1 MARRTLPD
9 MPALT
14 LHPARILGFVA
25 LGLVLYALLFA
36 GSEFLL
42 RRMAEN
48 NPVHRIMTA
57 EAGGQDWV
65 ILGASHAMP
74 LDFDG
79 FGDEIARA
87 TGRRVLNLAVPGTGP
102 LYHRFIAE
110 RFFATHR
117 AEGVLLVVDSFAFYS
132 AQWNEDRFADSDLLS
147 RTPFDGRTLLLYTR
161 YLRLGIDPRALL
173 DYATGFSR
181 INNRERFSPDRWE
194 AEDNFDRAPRPSSHA
209 DRERIDYLYPQS
221 PDAVALA
228 RYLDHLTQL
237 IRLARANG
245 AEVVVIKPPVP
256 DRFAALLP
264 QEADFDTALTLR
276 LAAEGV
282 RFHDFTAVL
291 PEPQFYFDPDH
302 LNRPGAE
309 RFLNGHLAAVLDTRP
324 RDEGSGD

>member
-1 MARRTLPD
+1 
-9 MPALT
+9 
-14 LHPARILGFVA
+14 
-25 LGLVLYALLFA
+25 
-36 GSEFLL
+36 
-42 RRMAEN
+42 
-48 NPVHRIMTA
+48 
-57 EAGGQDWV
+57 
-65 ILGASHAMP
+65 MP